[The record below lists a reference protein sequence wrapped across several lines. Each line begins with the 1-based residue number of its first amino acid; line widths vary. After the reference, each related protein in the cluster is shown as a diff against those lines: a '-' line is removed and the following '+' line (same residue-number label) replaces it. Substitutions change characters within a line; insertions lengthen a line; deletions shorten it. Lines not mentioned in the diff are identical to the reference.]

1 MEADTWMH
9 VGCTDGDTGAY
20 LGSADKAPVINETC
34 ESSRS
39 CLWSRACKILMCV
52 VLPCAGA
59 DVHVGV
65 GADSC
70 AHSGFGGHCGWRPLH
85 TFSELWR
92 PLQENLSL
100 NSGGKGVHPRA
111 LSVPPSGARTSLRAQ
126 RARLSGQGSWRRCME
141 ICQTSGDGS
150 QARDSRLLVMHC
162 TAQRI

>member
-1 MEADTWMH
+1 MWMH

-39 CLWSRACKILMCV
+39 RLWSRACKILMCV

-70 AHSGFGGHCGWRPLH
+70 AHSGCGGHCGWRPLH
-85 TFSELWR
+85 TSSELWR

-111 LSVPPSGARTSLRAQ
+111 LSGPPLVHAPLSELSEHVSVARAAGGGVWKSV
-126 RARLSGQGSWRRCME
+126 
-141 ICQTSGDGS
+141 
-150 QARDSRLLVMHC
+150 RLLAMAARPG
-162 TAQRI
+162 TPDSL